1 MASLWFSSAS
11 PLPTQGPGE
20 KRGPK
25 RSCSWHEMKGS
36 GKRAWCLRAGGG
48 LGNRLSV
55 CPSSGCLLSLLYP
68 LPPPRLCGPL
78 LHAPREGDWWMQAH

>member
-36 GKRAWCLRAGGG
+36 GKRAWCLRGWGWTREQAVC
-48 LGNRLSV
+48 LSQLWV
-55 CPSSGCLLSLLYP
+55 P
-68 LPPPRLCGPL
+68 
-78 LHAPREGDWWMQAH
+78 A